1 MACVPGSFM
10 WKFAKDKIPKKNVC
24 SRQRHRLITFSYTS
38 LKLCYTCANC
48 KTLACQKISL
58 MELVKTKKD
67 LKKNHR
73 KQKNLWPCTFPLC
86 IFLSPPCAPLA
97 VSFNVAITHCSQQ
110 VALCVSPVQILSCS
124 AHKHFTSCL
133 ITSCAQR
140 NKCSFQHTNSNDH

>member
-1 MACVPGSFM
+1 MEYVLGNFM
-10 WKFAKDKIPKKNVC
+10 WQFAKDKIPRKNMC
-24 SRQRHRLITFSYTS
+24 SKQQHCLITFSYTS

-58 MELVKTKKD
+58 MGLVKTKKN

-86 IFLSPPCAPLA
+86 IFLCSLYAPLA
-97 VSFNVAITHCSQQ
+97 VSFSVDITHCSQQ
-110 VALCVSPVQILSCS
+110 VALRVSSVQILSCS

-133 ITSCAQR
+133 ITSCSQR
-140 NKCSFQHTNSNDH
+140 NKYSLSA